1 MGAPGGPSAKADDYK
16 QGLIGHERHGPV
28 GAVPVIAAPGLTS
41 HRAVWHQMIAHLPDA
56 DVVGADLRG
65 RGASRD
71 LPGPSSIGRH
81 ALDLIDVAD
90 ELGIERFVLAG
101 HSLGAFVAVDCAAAH
116 PDRVAGLLLVD
127 GGVTIPP
134 PSATVDAGATAAA
147 DLQAILA
154 RLSQTF
160 ESYEAYHDFWRDH
173 PALGPYW
180 SDAIA
185 AYMDADLCGHAPSLR
200 PAANADRVMEDLAD
214 LYGAGRVDPFQ
225 ALQVRT
231 VILRAERG
239 ILDQP
244 MGLYPAG
251 YLQAVAAEQRL
262 VQVREVEQVNHYT
275 ILLGDTGASHVADA
289 LRDILADVS

>member
-1 MGAPGGPSAKADDYK
+1 MVAPVGLPAKADDYK
-16 QGLIGHERHGPV
+16 QGLLGHERHGPV
-28 GAVPVIAAPGLTS
+28 SALPVIAAPGLTS
-41 HRAVWHQMIAHLPDA
+41 HRAVWHQMIAHLRDT
-56 DVVGADLRG
+56 DVVAVDLRG
-65 RGASRD
+65 RGASRH
-71 LPGPSSIGRH
+71 LLGPSSIGQH
-81 ALDLIDVAD
+81 AVDLIDLAD

-101 HSLGAFVAVDCAAAH
+101 HSLGAFVAAACAAAH
-116 PDRVAGLLLVD
+116 PDRVAGLVLVD

-134 PSATVDAGATAAA
+134 PSATVDAGAKAAA
-147 DLQAILA
+147 DLQAIVA
-154 RLSQTF
+154 RLGQTF

-185 AYMDADLCGHAPSLR
+185 GYMDADLCGCAPTLR
-200 PAANADRVMEDLAD
+200 PAANADRVMEDMAD
-214 LYGAGRVDPFQ
+214 LYGAGRVDPFP

-251 YLQAVAAEQRL
+251 YLQAVAAQQPL
-262 VQVREVEQVNHYT
+262 AQVREVEDVNHYT
-275 ILLGDTGASHVADA
+275 ILLGDRGALQVAEA
-289 LRDILADVS
+289 LRDIVDDVS